1 MKIAGRFLIV
11 LFPLL
16 ILPLSARGGQVMEVT
31 IDVLEPTDQ
40 PGELPPGL
48 RYLEETM
55 SRSPLRYRNYLEL
68 ATAFRSI
75 PLGRE
80 ETIRFDLRQRLR
92 LVIIP
97 KQIAAQTVRFRLR
110 LYSGRKLVLDTELSL
125 ARRGTVMIGSPGTP
139 NLIIA
144 VSEGF

>member
-1 MKIAGRFLIV
+1 MKLTICLFLV
-11 LFPLL
+11 L
-16 ILPLSARGGQVMEVT
+16 LSASLAPISGRGETMEVT

-48 RYLEETM
+48 RYLEDTM
-55 SRSPLRYRNYLEL
+55 NRSPLKYQNYLEL

-75 PLGRE
+75 PLGQE
-80 ETIRFDLRQRLR
+80 ETIRFNLRQRLKI
-92 LVIIP
+92 VIIP
-97 KQIAAQTVRFRLR
+97 KNIKGPTVSFQLK
-110 LYSGRKLVLDTELSL
+110 LWSGGKMILDTELSL
-125 ARRGTVMIGSPGTP
+125 VRRGTVMIGAPGTP

>member
-1 MKIAGRFLIV
+1 MKIACRFLIV

-16 ILPLSARGGQVMEVT
+16 LLSPAVRGGEVMEVT
-31 IDVLEPTDQ
+31 IDVLEPTEQ

-55 SRSPLRYRNYLEL
+55 SRSPLKYQNYLEL

-75 PLGRE
+75 PLGKE
-80 ETIRFDLRQRLR
+80 ETITFNLRQRLR

-97 KQIAAQTVRFRLR
+97 NNITSQTVRFRLR

>member
-1 MKIAGRFLIV
+1 MKSTSG
-11 LFPLL
+11 L
-16 ILPLSARGGQVMEVT
+16 ILLLLAALLTPVPSSGETMEVT
-31 IDVLEPTDQ
+31 IDVLEPTDR

-55 SRSPLRYRNYLEL
+55 SRSPLKYQNYLNL
-68 ATAFRSI
+68 ATAFRQI
-75 PLGRE
+75 PLGWE
-80 ETIRFDLRQRLR
+80 ETIRFHLRQDLK

-97 KQIAAQTVRFRLR
+97 NKLEASLVRFHLR
-110 LYSGRKLVLDTELSL
+110 LWSDGRLILDSELSL
-125 ARRGTVMIGSPGTP
+125 ARRGTVMIGAPGTP

>member
-1 MKIAGRFLIV
+1 MKLTICLFLV
-11 LFPLL
+11 L
-16 ILPLSARGGQVMEVT
+16 LSASLVQLAAKGETMEVT

-55 SRSPLRYRNYLEL
+55 SRSPLKYQNYLEL
-68 ATAFRSI
+68 ATAFREI
-75 PLGRE
+75 ALGRE
-80 ETIRFDLRQRLR
+80 ETIRFDLRQRLKI
-92 LVIIP
+92 VIIP
-97 KQIAAQTVRFRLR
+97 IKLQGPTVSFRLK
-110 LYSGRKLVLDTELSL
+110 LWSGGVLILDTELSL
-125 ARRGTVMIGSPGTP
+125 ARRGTVMIGAPGDP